1 MFKEIISNP
10 TQEKHTPALIN
21 ALEAGGAGEA
31 REAIWGRNVNTRV
44 QSGKVWS
51 HPGPCGHRMAW
62 QEGTQR
68 QRVWQWG

>member
-1 MFKEIISNP
+1 M
-10 TQEKHTPALIN
+10 
-21 ALEAGGAGEA
+21 EAGGAGEA